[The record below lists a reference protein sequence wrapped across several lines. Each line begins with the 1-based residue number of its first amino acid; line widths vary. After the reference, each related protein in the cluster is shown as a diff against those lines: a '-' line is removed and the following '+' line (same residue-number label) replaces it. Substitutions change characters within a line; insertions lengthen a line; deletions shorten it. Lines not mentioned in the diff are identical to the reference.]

1 MEKLRKLSSIRRISD
16 IQPIEGADM
25 IELAI
30 VDGWKVVVA
39 KNVGHKVGDMVVYC
53 EIDSFLPIKDEFEF
67 LRKSSFKKMGDQ
79 EGFRL
84 KTIKLR
90 GQVSQGLILPLSVF
104 EGYGYR
110 VSENLLNENPALE
123 PNRSVI
129 STSDMIEL
137 VIGNDVTEVLGIV
150 KYEPPIPAELAG
162 KVKGLFPS
170 FIRKTDEERIQNLSD
185 QYDELKKHTY
195 YVTEKLDG
203 SSATF
208 YYKDGVFGVCSRNL
222 ELLETEGNTFWKVAR
237 ELDLENKLKDYGV
250 NISVQGELIGE
261 SVQGNPYKIKGQTV
275 RFFNVFDIDN
285 QEYYGLPNFLRTLDV
300 LGLESVP
307 VIDREFLL
315 PESVDELLTYS
326 DKKSELNPNFDR
338 EGVVIRSLDRTISFK
353 VISNKF
359 LLKNDD

>member
-1 MEKLRKLSSIRRISD
+1 MERKLASIRKISD

-90 GQVSQGLILPLSVF
+90 GQVSQGLILPLSVLNPEGTNIYVTPF
-104 EGYGYR
+104 EG
-110 VSENLLNENPALE
+110 L
-123 PNRSVI
+123 
-129 STSDMIEL
+129 
-137 VIGNDVTEVLGIV
+137 DVTDMLDIV

-170 FIRKTDEERIQNLSD
+170 FIRKTDEERIQNLTSEYEKWRL
-185 QYDELKKHTY
+185 QSQHQF

-261 SVQGNPYKIKGQTV
+261 GIQGNPYKIKGQTV
-275 RFFNVFDIDN
+275 RFFNLFDIDL
-285 QEYYGLPNFLRTLDV
+285 QEYHSLPTFQKTMNE
-300 LGLESVP
+300 LGLETIPILDV
-307 VIDREFLL
+307 RFTL
-315 PESVDELLTYS
+315 PESIDELLKYADS
-326 DKKSELNPNFDR
+326 KSVLNPNFDR

-359 LLKNDD
+359 LLNEK